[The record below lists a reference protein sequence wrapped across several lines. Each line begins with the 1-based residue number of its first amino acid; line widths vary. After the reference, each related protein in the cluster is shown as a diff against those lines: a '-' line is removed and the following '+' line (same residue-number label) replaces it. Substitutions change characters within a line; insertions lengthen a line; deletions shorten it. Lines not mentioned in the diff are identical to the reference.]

1 MDARVDVLAHA
12 VRKTHSDAHR
22 RRRCASMRVGSSP
35 RETHECL
42 CFEFTQ
48 VLLKVRRGAATTV
61 IAAPR
66 SAPLGAVLYANR
78 TRLRRVLDVDDDWDV
93 VEAFVRDGA
102 ADVRAPVG
110 VADDFNRT
118 SSVAM
123 EALEVTLAC
132 RKSSSSSSSSV
143 VARDGDAW
151 AWMWRECRDY
161 YFNALKESTYG
172 TFASASKVMS
182 MSTDAMDSL
191 YEAVVKGDSSA
202 MTRAETITGEL
213 RLGKK
218 RGVAPTRAY
227 ATTVG
232 EDDFG
237 SATYVSAPVRAR
249 WEDGRAMTVGDALAT
264 FGFDIARVD
273 RVVSQGIDVDLTFD
287 LMKTYDALR
296 HVDLFLHLVVRLKKE
311 R

>member
-1 MDARVDVLAHA
+1 MRVVVVDA
-12 VRKTHSDAHR
+12 
-22 RRRCASMRVGSSP
+22 RRCASARRRGRLTNVCVS
-35 RETHECL
+35 R
-42 CFEFTQ
+42 FTQ

-93 VEAFVRDGA
+93 VEAFMRDGA

-123 EALEVTLAC
+123 DALEVTLAC
-132 RKSSSSSSSSV
+132 RKSSSLSSSAAASV

-191 YEAVVKGDSSA
+191 YDAVVKGDSSA

-264 FGFDIARVD
+264 FGFDVARVD

-311 R
+311 H

>member
-1 MDARVDVLAHA
+1 MHGVVVVDA
-12 VRKTHSDAHR
+12 
-22 RRRCASMRVGSSP
+22 RRCASARRRGRLTSVCVSP
-35 RETHECL
+35 V
-42 CFEFTQ
+42 TQ

-93 VEAFVRDGA
+93 VEAFMRDGA

-123 EALEVTLAC
+123 DALEVTLAC
-132 RKSSSSSSSSV
+132 RKSSSASSSAAASV

-191 YEAVVKGDSSA
+191 YDAVVKGDSSA

-264 FGFDIARVD
+264 FGFDVARVD

-311 R
+311 H

>member
-1 MDARVDVLAHA
+1 MHIVDV
-12 VRKTHSDAHR
+12 DA
-22 RRRCASMRVGSSP
+22 RRCASARRRGRLTNVCVS
-35 RETHECL
+35 R
-42 CFEFTQ
+42 FTQ

-93 VEAFVRDGA
+93 VEAFMRDGA

-123 EALEVTLAC
+123 DALEVTLAC
-132 RKSSSSSSSSV
+132 RKSSSSSSSAAASV

-191 YEAVVKGDSSA
+191 YDAVVKGDSSA

-264 FGFDIARVD
+264 FGFDVARVD

-311 R
+311 H

>member
-1 MDARVDVLAHA
+1 M
-12 VRKTHSDAHR
+12 
-22 RRRCASMRVGSSP
+22 
-35 RETHECL
+35 
-42 CFEFTQ
+42 
-48 VLLKVRRGAATTV
+48 
-61 IAAPR
+61 
-66 SAPLGAVLYANR
+66 
-78 TRLRRVLDVDDDWDV
+78 LDVDDDWDV
-93 VEAFVRDGA
+93 VEAFMRDGA

-123 EALEVTLAC
+123 DALEVTLAC
-132 RKSSSSSSSSV
+132 RKSSSSSSSAAASV

-191 YEAVVKGDSSA
+191 YDAVVKGDSSA

-264 FGFDIARVD
+264 FGFDVARVD

-311 R
+311 H

>member
-1 MDARVDVLAHA
+1 MRVVVVVDA
-12 VRKTHSDAHR
+12 
-22 RRRCASMRVGSSP
+22 RRCASARRRGRLTNVCVS
-35 RETHECL
+35 R
-42 CFEFTQ
+42 FTQ

-93 VEAFVRDGA
+93 VEAFMRDGA

-123 EALEVTLAC
+123 DALEVTLAC
-132 RKSSSSSSSSV
+132 RKSSSSSSSAAASV

-191 YEAVVKGDSSA
+191 YDAVVKGDSSA

-264 FGFDIARVD
+264 FGFDVARVD

-311 R
+311 H